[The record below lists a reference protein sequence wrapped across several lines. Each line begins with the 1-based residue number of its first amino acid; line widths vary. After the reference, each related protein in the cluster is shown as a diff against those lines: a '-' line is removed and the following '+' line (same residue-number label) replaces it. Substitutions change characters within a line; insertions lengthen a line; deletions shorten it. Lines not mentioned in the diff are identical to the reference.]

1 MLKTSLYNKH
11 RDLNAKVLPYAGY
24 LMPINYSGGI
34 QNEYNAV
41 RNDVGVFD
49 VSHMGQIFI
58 KGENALKFIH
68 KIAVNDASILRD
80 GDAQYSAICNDS
92 GGILDDIIVYK
103 LTNNKF
109 LLVVNASNCLKIFE
123 WLNKYNKYDCDILN
137 KTSDL
142 SLIAVQGPN
151 SRKIIE
157 KILECPINLAF
168 YKHKEYILNNKKIFI
183 SRTGYTGELGF
194 ELLGSADIIN
204 DFWDLLIENKVE
216 PCGLAVRD
224 VLRMEMKY
232 CLYGNDINELISPIE
247 ASLSWIV
254 KNSTNYIGSEIINNQ
269 KRNGVDK
276 KLMCIKMI
284 DKCIPRKGYKVFIDQ
299 DEVGIITSGTFSK
312 SLNTGI
318 AMAYINIEKINN
330 KNICIE
336 IRGKMNK
343 GEIVKPPF
351 IKDTSL
357 HN

>member
-1 MLKTSLYNKH
+1 MLKTSMYNKH
-11 RDLNAKVLPYAGY
+11 KNLNAKILPYAGY
-24 LMPINYSGGI
+24 LMPINYSKGI

-58 KGENALKFIH
+58 KGVNVLKFIQ

-92 GGILDDIIVYK
+92 GGILDDVIVYK
-103 LTNNKF
+103 LTDDKF
-109 LLVVNASNCLKIFE
+109 LLVVNASNCLKIFD
-123 WLNKYNKYDCDILN
+123 WLNKNNKYDCHILN
-137 KTSDL
+137 KTNDL

-151 SRKIIE
+151 SRNIIE
-157 KILECPINLAF
+157 KILDCSINIDF

-194 ELLGSADIIN
+194 ELLGKSDIIN
-204 DFWDLLIENKVE
+204 DLWDLLIQNKVE

-254 KNSTNYIGSEIINNQ
+254 KNNTNYIGSEKINNQ
-269 KRNGVDK
+269 KRNGVNK

-284 DKCIPRKGYKVFIDQ
+284 DKCIPRTGYKVFVEN

-318 AMAYINIEKINN
+318 AMAYINIEKIKN
-330 KNICIE
+330 KNVSIE

-351 IKDTSL
+351 IKNTSL

>member
-1 MLKTSLYNKH
+1 MLKTSMYNKH
-11 RDLNAKVLPYAGY
+11 KNLNAKILPYAGY
-24 LMPINYSGGI
+24 LMPINYSKGI

-58 KGENALKFIH
+58 EGKNVLKFIQ
-68 KIAVNDASILRD
+68 KIAVNDACDLRD

-92 GGILDDIIVYK
+92 GGILDDVIVYK

-123 WLNKYNKYDCDILN
+123 WLNKHNKYNCDILN
-137 KTSDL
+137 KTNDL

-151 SRKIIE
+151 SRNIIE
-157 KILECPINLAF
+157 KILDFSINIDF
-168 YKHKEYILNNKKIFI
+168 YKHKEYMLNNDKIFI

-194 ELLGSADIIN
+194 ELLGKPNVIN
-204 DFWDLLIENKVE
+204 SLWDLLIQNKVE

-254 KNSTNYIGSEIINNQ
+254 KNNTNYIGSEKINNQ
-269 KRNGVDK
+269 KRNGVNK

-284 DKCIPRKGYKVFIDQ
+284 DKCIPRTGYKVFIEN

-318 AMAYINIEKINN
+318 AMAYIDIEKIKN
-330 KNICIE
+330 KNVFIE
-336 IRGKMNK
+336 IRSKMNK

-351 IKDTSL
+351 IKHTSL
-357 HN
+357 HD

>member
-1 MLKTSLYNKH
+1 MLKTSMYNKH
-11 RDLNAKVLPYAGY
+11 KNLNAKILPYAGY
-24 LMPINYSGGI
+24 LMPINYSKGI

-58 KGENALKFIH
+58 KGENVLKFIQ

-92 GGILDDIIVYK
+92 GGILDDVIVYK
-103 LTNNKF
+103 LTDDKF
-109 LLVVNASNCLKIFE
+109 LLVVNASNCLKIFD
-123 WLNKYNKYDCDILN
+123 WLNKNNKYDCHILN
-137 KTSDL
+137 KTNDL

-151 SRKIIE
+151 SRNIIE
-157 KILECPINLAF
+157 KILDCSLNIDF

-194 ELLGSADIIN
+194 ELLGKSDIIN
-204 DFWDLLIENKVE
+204 NLWDLLIQNKVE

-254 KNSTNYIGSEIINNQ
+254 KNNTNYIGSEKINNQ
-269 KRNGVDK
+269 KRNGVNK

-284 DKCIPRKGYKVFIDQ
+284 DKCIPRTGYKVFVEN

-318 AMAYINIEKINN
+318 AMAYINIEKIKN
-330 KNICIE
+330 KNVSIE

-351 IKDTSL
+351 IKNTSL

>member
-11 RDLNAKVLPYAGY
+11 RGLNAKILPYAGY

-123 WLNKYNKYDCDILN
+123 WLNKYNKYNCDISN

-157 KILECPINLAF
+157 KILESPINLAF
-168 YKHKEYILNNKKIFI
+168 YKHQGYILNNKKIFI

-194 ELLGSADIIN
+194 ELLGSPDIIN
-204 DFWDLLIENKVE
+204 DFWDLLIQNKVE

-232 CLYGNDINELISPIE
+232 CLYGNDINDCISPIE

-254 KNSTNYIGSEIINNQ
+254 KNTTNYIGSEKINNQ
-269 KRNGVDK
+269 KRYGVDK

-284 DKCIPRKGYKVFIDQ
+284 DKCIPRTGYKVFIDQ

-330 KNICIE
+330 NNICIE

>member
-1 MLKTSLYNKH
+1 MLKTSMYNKH
-11 RDLNAKVLPYAGY
+11 KNLNAKILPYAGY
-24 LMPINYSGGI
+24 LMPINYSKGI

-58 KGENALKFIH
+58 KGENVLKFIQ

-92 GGILDDIIVYK
+92 GGILDDVIVYK
-103 LTNNKF
+103 LTDDKF
-109 LLVVNASNCLKIFE
+109 LLVVNASNCLKIFD
-123 WLNKYNKYDCDILN
+123 WLNKNNKYDCHILN
-137 KTSDL
+137 KTNDL

-151 SRKIIE
+151 SRNTIE
-157 KILECPINLAF
+157 KILDCSINIDF

-194 ELLGSADIIN
+194 ELLGKSDIIN
-204 DFWDLLIENKVE
+204 DLWDLLIQNKVE

-254 KNSTNYIGSEIINNQ
+254 KNNTNYIGSEKINNQ
-269 KRNGVDK
+269 KRNGVNK

-284 DKCIPRKGYKVFIDQ
+284 DKCIPRTGYKVFVEN

-318 AMAYINIEKINN
+318 AMAYINIEKIKN
-330 KNICIE
+330 KNVSIE

-351 IKDTSL
+351 IKNTSL

>member
-1 MLKTSLYNKH
+1 MLKTSMYNKH
-11 RDLNAKVLPYAGY
+11 KNLNAKILPYAGY
-24 LMPINYSGGI
+24 LMPINYSKGI

-58 KGENALKFIH
+58 KGVNVLKFIQ

-92 GGILDDIIVYK
+92 GGILDDVIVYK
-103 LTNNKF
+103 LTDDKF
-109 LLVVNASNCLKIFE
+109 LLVVNASNCLKIFD
-123 WLNKYNKYDCDILN
+123 WLNKNNKYDCHILN
-137 KTSDL
+137 KTNDL

-151 SRKIIE
+151 SRNTIE
-157 KILECPINLAF
+157 KILDCSINIDF

-194 ELLGSADIIN
+194 ELLGKSDIIN
-204 DFWDLLIENKVE
+204 DLWDLLIQNKVE

-254 KNSTNYIGSEIINNQ
+254 KNNTNYIGSEKINNQ
-269 KRNGVDK
+269 KRNGVNK

-284 DKCIPRKGYKVFIDQ
+284 DKCIPRTGYKVFVEN

-318 AMAYINIEKINN
+318 AMAYINIEKIKN
-330 KNICIE
+330 KNVSIE

-351 IKDTSL
+351 IKNTSL